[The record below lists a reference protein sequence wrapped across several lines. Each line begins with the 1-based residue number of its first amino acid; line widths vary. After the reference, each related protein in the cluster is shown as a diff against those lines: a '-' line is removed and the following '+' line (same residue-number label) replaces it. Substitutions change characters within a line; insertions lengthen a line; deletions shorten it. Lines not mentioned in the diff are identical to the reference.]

1 MSFEELGLDARLL
14 KAVNNSGFKEP
25 TEVQK
30 RTIPLALSGRD
41 VMACAQTGTGKT
53 AAFVLPILQR
63 LLNRPSGKRGNGP
76 RALILTPTRELALQ
90 VNEAIAEFGRNVK
103 LTTGTLVG
111 GMSYGPQFRMLRKP
125 LDLLVAT
132 PGRLLDHMDQGTVDF
147 SRLEVLVLDEAD
159 RMLDMGF
166 IKPVKTIAAAAP
178 GNRQT
183 LLFSATLEGPVLT
196 VAKELLKNPER
207 VQLSAN
213 NERHAS
219 IDQRMYL
226 ADDAGHKRKLL
237 AHHLIQ
243 KDLTQAVVFIST
255 KHGARRMAKN
265 LDADGHLSAALHGD
279 MTQAARKRTMDQM
292 RRGKIRVLVATD
304 VAARGLDIR
313 SISHVIN
320 YDMPMVAEDYI
331 HRIGRTGRAE
341 ATGTAISLV
350 EPSDQI
356 KLKQIERLTG
366 ARLERSIVE
375 GLEPKAGESRTPR
388 GARHKPNGR
397 GRPGPRGDGR
407 GDTKNASESNFRN
420 RGDNPRK
427 KKGPRGRPWTGSKAA

>member
-1 MSFEELGLDARLL
+1 MSFEELGLDPRLL

-25 TEVQK
+25 TEVQS
-30 RTIPLALSGRD
+30 RTIPLALSGKD

-63 LLNRPSGKRGNGP
+63 LLNKPAAKGGNGP

-90 VNEAIAEFGRNVK
+90 VNEAIAEFGRNCK

-111 GMSYGPQFRMLRKP
+111 GMSYGPQYRMLRKP

-166 IKPVKTIAAAAP
+166 IKPVKTVAAAAP
-178 GNRQT
+178 RARQT

-219 IDQRMYL
+219 IDQHMYL

-243 KDLTQAVVFIST
+243 KELTQAVVFIST

-279 MTQAARKRTMDQM
+279 MTQAARRRTMEQM

-313 SISHVIN
+313 TISHVIN

-331 HRIGRTGRAE
+331 HRIGRTGRAD

-350 EPSDQI
+350 EPGDQI

-366 ARLERSIVE
+366 ARLERSIIE
-375 GLEPKAGESRTPR
+375 GLEPKVGESRDPR
-388 GARHKPNGR
+388 GSKRK
-397 GRPGPRGDGR
+397 PGPRGRSGPGR
-407 GDTKNASESNFRN
+407 GGRNEAKSAVDARN
-420 RGDNPRK
+420 RGDNPRR
-427 KKGPRGRPWTGSKAA
+427 KKGARGRPWTGSKAA